1 MNAAQLLISSQLSAR
16 DALRQ
21 LDKLGAVAPV
31 LFVEEKGQ
39 IIGSLTDGDIRRGL
53 IQHLSIDDAVT
64 RFMFPHF
71 RFFTPSFGFRELAE
85 AKALNIRWVPLLD
98 NQNQLIRFIDTHET
112 QANLPITAV
121 IMAGGRGERLKPL
134 TDTTP
139 KPMLKVGEK
148 PIIEHNLDLLRKYGI
163 TDIAI
168 SVRYLGEQIQ
178 SYFGDGSSR
187 NIHIDY
193 LHETTPLGTMG
204 AAAQLAT
211 IQNPYVLVMNSD
223 LLTDISLADFFTS
236 FLEKKAD
243 MAVAAVP
250 YTVNVPYAVLE
261 VGGDE
266 KQVFGFKEKPSFTY
280 FSNAGIYLFKKE
292 LMSYIPSNQRFDAT
306 DLMEL
311 IIEKELKLV
320 AEPIVGYWLDIG
332 RMEDYKK
339 AQEDIKHLGI

>member
-1 MNAAQLLISSQLSAR
+1 MNPSQLLISSVLSAR

-21 LDKLGAVAPV
+21 LNKLGAVAPV
-31 LFVEEKGQ
+31 LFVEEAGR
-39 IIGSLTDGDIRRGL
+39 IVGSLTDGDIRRGL
-53 IQHLSIDDAVT
+53 IQHLSIDDSVT
-64 RFMFPHF
+64 QFMFPNF
-71 RFFTPSFGFRELAE
+71 RYFTPSFGYKEIA
-85 AKALNIRWVPLLD
+85 AIKALNIRWVPLLD
-98 NQNQLIRFIDTHET
+98 EQKQLIRFIDAQET
-112 QANLPITAV
+112 KANLPITAV

>member
-1 MNAAQLLISSQLSAR
+1 MNSSQLLISSLLSAR

-31 LFVEEKGQ
+31 LFVEEKGK
-39 IIGSLTDGDIRRGL
+39 IVGSLTDGDIRRGL

-71 RFFTPSFGFRELAE
+71 RFFSPSFGYQELAA
-85 AKALNIRWVPLLD
+85 AKALNIRWVPLVD
-98 NQNQLIRFIDTHET
+98 EQKQLIRFIDTQET

-134 TDTTP
+134 TDITP
-139 KPMLKVGEK
+139 KPMLQVGDK

-163 TDIAI
+163 TDVAI
-168 SVRYLGEQIQ
+168 SIRYLGEQIQ

-187 NIHIDY
+187 NMQIDY
-193 LHETTPLGTMG
+193 LYETTPLGTIG
-204 AAAQLAT
+204 AVSQLLNV
-211 IQNPYVLVMNSD
+211 QNPYVLVMNSD
-223 LLTDISLADFFTS
+223 LLTDISLVDFFNS
-236 FLEKKAD
+236 FLKKNAD

-250 YTVNVPYAVLE
+250 YMVNVPYAVLE
-261 VGGDE
+261 VEGEE
-266 KQVFGFKEKPSFTY
+266 KKVFGFKEKPSFTY
-280 FSNAGIYLFKKE
+280 FSNAGIYLLKRE
-292 LMSYIPSNQRFDAT
+292 LMSYVPDNKRFDAT

-311 IIEKELKLV
+311 VLEKNLKLV

>member
-134 TDTTP
+134 TDTPP

-148 PIIEHNLDLLRKYGI
+148 PIIEHNLDVIKVSDHVIDLGPDGGRNGGQI
-163 TDIAI
+163 IAE
-168 SVRYLGEQIQ
+168 GTPEQ
-178 SYFGDGSSR
+178 
-187 NIHIDY
+187 
-193 LHETTPLGTMG
+193 
-204 AAAQLAT
+204 
-211 IQNPYVLVMNSD
+211 
-223 LLTDISLADFFTS
+223 
-236 FLEKKAD
+236 
-243 MAVAAVP
+243 VAKVK
-250 YTVNVPYAVLE
+250 
-261 VGGDE
+261 G
-266 KQVFGFKEKPSFTY
+266 SFTAK
-280 FSNAGIYLFKKE
+280 FLKE
-292 LMSYIPSNQRFDAT
+292 
-306 DLMEL
+306 EL
-311 IIEKELKLV
+311 N
-320 AEPIVGYWLDIG
+320 G
-332 RMEDYKK
+332 
-339 AQEDIKHLGI
+339 